1 MVSKETFWKKLTF
14 TAKLMINPSNQEKYL
29 LVAGGVDES
38 NVPMDSV
45 ELLKIGSNSWQTG
58 IIIIRARLQ
67 RAAGE

>member
-1 MVSKETFWKKLTF
+1 
-14 TAKLMINPSNQEKYL
+14 MINPSNQEKYL

-58 IIIIRARLQ
+58 RIIIRARLRKVVIEGMACQ
-67 RAAGE
+67 LPSR